1 MLNQLR
7 KGRKGGM
14 EKRKQITINSKIV
27 DLSAATL
34 IITLNF
40 SGANTP
46 TKRQTLLYSDLFFF

>member
-1 MLNQLR
+1 MLNRLR
-7 KGRKGGM
+7 KGRRGGM
-14 EKRKQITINSKIV
+14 EKQKQITINSKTV

-46 TKRQTLLYSDLFFF
+46 AKRHTLSYSDFFF